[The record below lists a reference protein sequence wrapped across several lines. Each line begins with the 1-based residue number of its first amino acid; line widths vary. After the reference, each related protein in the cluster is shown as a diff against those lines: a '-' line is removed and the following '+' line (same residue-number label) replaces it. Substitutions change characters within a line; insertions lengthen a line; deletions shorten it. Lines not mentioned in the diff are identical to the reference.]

1 MFSPSTLFI
10 YPEKKPVDRER
21 CFSTAGTFL
30 YVLTILLGFFFPT
43 LVVLP
48 EWEAPLGIVNPVS
61 PRGWLVGTFDVNDAI
76 YFSILVD

>member
-10 YPEKKPVDRER
+10 YPEKKPVDQEW

-30 YVLTILLGFFFPT
+30 YVLTILLGFFFA

-48 EWEAPLGIVNPVS
+48 EWEAPLGIVNPEG
-61 PRGWLVGTFDVNDAI
+61 GWLV
-76 YFSILVD
+76 LLM